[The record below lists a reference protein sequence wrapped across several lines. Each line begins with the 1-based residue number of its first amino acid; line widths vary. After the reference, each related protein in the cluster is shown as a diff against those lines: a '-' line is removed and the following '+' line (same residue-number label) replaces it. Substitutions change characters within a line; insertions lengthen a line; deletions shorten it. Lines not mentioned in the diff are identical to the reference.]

1 MSAAGIYVLNP
12 SGSSQVANVER
23 ARRPRELD
31 GLVVGFLD
39 NTKNN
44 TDRILAGLE
53 EAMKAG
59 YGVTSF
65 MTVKETSNRPA
76 DPNLLA
82 SMASRCHVLV
92 TGIGD

>member
-1 MSAAGIYVLNP
+1 MSVVERHVLNP
-12 SGSSQVANVER
+12 AGSFQAVHVEM
-23 ARRPRELD
+23 AERPRRLG

-53 EAMKAG
+53 EAMKAV
-59 YGVTSF
+59 YGVKSL

-76 DPNLLA
+76 DPDLLA

>member
-1 MSAAGIYVLNP
+1 MSVAALHVLNP
-12 SGSSQVANVER
+12 AGSSQVANVKR
-23 ARRPRELD
+23 ARRPRELA

-53 EAMKAG
+53 EAMKAV

-76 DPNLLA
+76 DPDLLA
-82 SMASRCHVLV
+82 SMVSRCHVLV

>member
-1 MSAAGIYVLNP
+1 MNASRLRVLNP
-12 SGSSQVANVER
+12 AGSPQVINGEGAK
-23 ARRPRELD
+23 RPRSLD

-53 EAMKAG
+53 EAMKAT
-59 YGVTSF
+59 YGIKSLVE
-65 MTVKETSNRPA
+65 VKETSNRPA
-76 DPNLLA
+76 DPDLLA
-82 SMASRCHVLV
+82 SMASRCQVLV

>member
-1 MSAAGIYVLNP
+1 MSAAGLHVLNP
-12 SGSSQVANVER
+12 CGSSQAVNVEM
-23 ARRPRELD
+23 AKRPRELA

-53 EAMKAG
+53 EAMKAI
-59 YGVTSF
+59 YGVKSL

-82 SMASRCHVLV
+82 SMASRCRVLV